1 MTDTLPTTLL
11 TVNQTVTLTVQPDV
25 AWLLTLLLVVGVVS
39 VIHTLIDWKD
49 EMLRT
54 VKGWVTRG

>member
-49 EMLRT
+49 ETLKT
-54 VKGWVTRG
+54 LKGWVRRG